1 MMAVILKDIL
11 TAGYQY
17 RVQALI
23 FGGIGF
29 VSYGIWKTIDFA
41 VNKQW
46 IGKNRHLFRCILQR
60 SLLFGVFCAY
70 LAYAIAVTL
79 SGRETGSRIGYINAG
94 IFQTLLSDEAN
105 RTAAIEN
112 FLLFLPLGILLP
124 IFCRKARTWK
134 RMGFFALCFS
144 FSIEFT
150 QLKTGRGYFQI
161 DDILLNVL
169 GALCGFFLYKVFGFL
184 IKSCL

>member
-1 MMAVILKDIL
+1 MMAVILEDIL
-11 TAGYQY
+11 AAGYQY

-29 VSYGIWKTIDFA
+29 VSYEIWKTMDFA
-41 VNKQW
+41 INKKE
-46 IGKNRHLFRCILQR
+46 ICRIRHLFRCILQR
-60 SLLFGVFCAY
+60 SLLFAVFCAY
-70 LAYAIAVTL
+70 LTYTIAVTL
-79 SGRETGSRIGYINAG
+79 SGREAGSRMGYVNAG
-94 IFQTLLSDEAN
+94 IFQTLLSDEVN
-105 RTAAIEN
+105 RIAAIEN

-124 IFCRKARTWK
+124 IFCRKARRWK
-134 RMGFFALCFS
+134 RMGFFALFFS

-169 GALCGFFLYKVFGFL
+169 GALCGYFLYKA
-184 IKSCL
+184 KECC